1 MYLLLERAAM
11 QPARCWER
19 SAQIYWPPTV
29 AVSVIASESPACVF
43 QRRAGSKSKA
53 SGLYREYNQGG
64 VAGKRVGCLTDFLK
78 SPTLLS
84 SLVHSACIAGI
95 ISPER

>member
-1 MYLLLERAAM
+1 VYLLLERVAM

-43 QRRAGSKSKA
+43 QRRQGANRKRAA
-53 SGLYREYNQGG
+53 SVNIIREASQGKELG
-64 VAGKRVGCLTDFLK
+64 VFQG
-78 SPTLLS
+78 
-84 SLVHSACIAGI
+84 
-95 ISPER
+95 

>member
-1 MYLLLERAAM
+1 MYLLLERVAM

-43 QRRAGSKSKA
+43 PRRG
-53 SGLYREYNQGG
+53 REKI
-64 VAGKRVGCLTDFLK
+64 VKRAE
-78 SPTLLS
+78 LL
-84 SLVHSACIAGI
+84 
-95 ISPER
+95 

>member
-1 MYLLLERAAM
+1 MYLLLERVAM

-43 QRRAGSKSKA
+43 PRRGREKIVKRA
-53 SGLYREYNQGG
+53 SMNQGE
-64 VAGKRVGCLTDFLK
+64 ASGKRVGCLTDFL
-78 SPTLLS
+78 
-84 SLVHSACIAGI
+84 
-95 ISPER
+95 

>member
-1 MYLLLERAAM
+1 MYLLLERVAM

-43 QRRAGSKSKA
+43 QRRAGSGQGANRKRAA
-53 SGLYREYNQGG
+53 SMNKIREASQGKELG
-64 VAGKRVGCLTDFLK
+64 VFQG
-78 SPTLLS
+78 
-84 SLVHSACIAGI
+84 
-95 ISPER
+95 